1 MHFRIEP
8 AKPGPQHQQPRLGDD
23 PLLAQLPGHGRKWIP
38 APDLDLRNRRMA
50 MIRGPQESGHVTEN
64 EESDEQKETPG
75 NQEASTT
82 GKQGL
87 QHRQLSVTFTF
98 IHPSI
103 CFRKP
108 ENGSFFE
115 EAAK

>member
-1 MHFRIEP
+1 
-8 AKPGPQHQQPRLGDD
+8 
-23 PLLAQLPGHGRKWIP
+23 
-38 APDLDLRNRRMA
+38 MA
-50 MIRGPQESGHVTEN
+50 VIRGPQKRGHVTEN
-64 EESDEQKETPG
+64 EERGKQKETAG

-108 ENGSFFE
+108 ENGSFLG